1 MVKHRIE
8 QPAADLDGEP
18 IPDGASEAERRHA
31 VWGLAV
37 LAMIAILIVT
47 VMAVLINP
55 SGGHKQ
61 HIGLFFPTD
70 STQPSPTDQIT
81 ASPSGTP
88 SSIARTSA
96 RTSATPSPTSTH
108 PTTQAT
114 TASPSPSSTH
124 PTTPHSSTPPPS
136 GTAISI
142 DSDLMTFINN
152 YRQSKRFPLISSWA
166 HSPELASCTASAT
179 SQVSNC
185 TADGTEGVTKA
196 FNGYEA
202 FQVLYQQTPGALMFT
217 SRSKSITCSEGWSFH
232 QGWSSPYYFAVVCTG

>member
-47 VMAVLINP
+47 AMAFLIGP
-55 SGGHKQ
+55 AGGHKQ
-61 HIGLFFPTD
+61 RIGLFFPTD
-70 STQPSPTDQIT
+70 STQPSPTGQTT

-88 SSIARTSA
+88 TSSARASAHTSA
-96 RTSATPSPTSTH
+96 NPSPSITH
-108 PTTQAT
+108 PTTRPT
-114 TASPSPSSTH
+114 TASPSPSSTQ

-136 GTAISI
+136 GMPISV
-142 DSDLMTFINN
+142 DSDLMTVINN
-152 YRQSKRFPLISSWA
+152 YRQSRHLPRILSWA
-166 HSPELASCTASAT
+166 HSPALASCTALAT
-179 SQVSNC
+179 APRWHC
-185 TADGTEGVTKA
+185 TPDGTEGVTSR
-196 FNGYEA
+196 FLGYAA

-217 SRSKSITCSEGWSFH
+217 SRSITCSEGWSYH
-232 QGWSSPYYFAVVCTG
+232 QGWSVPYYFAVVCTG